1 MPPYSSSL
9 VMVLF
14 LLLIVSLLSPCH
26 GATVCNQDDQ
36 GSLLS
41 FSSYLSSPLIWDPST
56 DCCLREGVDCNET
69 VGGRVTSLSLPFRD
83 LTGTLSPSLANLTSL
98 AHLNLSHNRPHD
110 HLPVEF
116 FSSLSGLQV
125 LDLSYNHLDGE
136 LPSVDTS
143 NLIPITIVDLSSNHF
158 DGELNHSNSFL
169 RAAWNLR
176 RLNVSNNSFTSQIP
190 SKVCHISPVSI
201 TLLEFSSNDFNGN
214 LTPESWECSKLEIFR
229 AGFNNLSGMIP
240 DDLYKTTSLVHFPLP
255 VNYLSGPISD
265 VVVNLINLQ
274 VLCLHL

>member
-1 MPPYSSSL
+1 MVKAIVDSFSTLSSLTNQIIIIPRPTPPYSSSL

-56 DCCLREGVDCNET
+56 DCCLWEGVDCNET
-69 VGGRVTSLSLPFRD
+69 VGGRVASLSLPFRD

-98 AHLNLSHNRPHD
+98 AHLNLSHNRSHD

-143 NLIPITIVDLSSNHF
+143 NLIPIMIVDLSSNHF

-169 RAAWNLR
+169 RAAWNLS

-201 TLLEFSSNDFNGN
+201 TLLDFSSNDFNGN
-214 LTPESWECSKLEIFR
+214 LTPESC
-229 AGFNNLSGMIP
+229 
-240 DDLYKTTSLVHFPLP
+240 
-255 VNYLSGPISD
+255 D

-274 VLCLHL
+274 VLELYSNQFSGKIPRDNGKLSKLE